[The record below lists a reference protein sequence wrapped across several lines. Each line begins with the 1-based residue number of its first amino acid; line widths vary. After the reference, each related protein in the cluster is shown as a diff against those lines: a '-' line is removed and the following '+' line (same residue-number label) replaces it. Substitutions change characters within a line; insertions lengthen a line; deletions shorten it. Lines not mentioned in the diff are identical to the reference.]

1 MSADAVMY
9 VSIDDKKHEVSL
21 APSLGY
27 GDVKEYTLEI
37 PGDAPELSE
46 VTVSLS
52 EGVSVLDISVR

>member
-1 MSADAVMY
+1 MY
-9 VSIDDKKHEVSL
+9 VSIGSQKYEIPL

-27 GDVKEYTLEI
+27 GDLKEYALDI
-37 PGDAPELSE
+37 PGNVSGLSE